1 MRLVVRRGESEARE
15 HGVEQCG
22 SVVLRQ
28 QGLFPCARSGRGLV
42 SEPHRALER
51 GRWNHTS
58 VPQRRG
64 RVRPVPGAGRSAMS
78 TSRADTNQTADRTPE
93 DLVRVRE
100 AAQAVGVTDATVR
113 TWIARG
119 HLTAYLVL
127 QPAPITIQ
135 VSLAAVRTLQPPRDP
150 QTPPDTLP
158 IFPVA
163 GATGVP
169 RALIA
174 SWMRWSLQP
183 TWEGRLGALLRVA
196 DVRALAQQRGRLP
209 RSDEAGEDAVALNDG
224 HPAVPADL
232 VSVREAAR
240 SVGMTPSAV
249 QTWIRRG
256 RLSAQP
262 GPLGRQ
268 VSLADVQ
275 AIASQRPGGPRPWRT
290 RRCLPTPSC
299 CGTPRARRA

>member
-1 MRLVVRRGESEARE
+1 MRLVVRRGESAARE

-58 VPQRRG
+58 FPQRRG
-64 RVRPVPGAGRSAMS
+64 RVRPVPGAGWSAMS
-78 TSRADTNQTADRTPE
+78 ASRADTNQTADRTPE

-119 HLTAYLVL
+119 HLTAYPVL

-135 VSLAAVRTLQPPRDP
+135 VSLAAVRTLQPPRDV
-150 QTPPDTLP
+150 QTPPDALP
-158 IFPVA
+158 IFAVA
-163 GATGVP
+163 RAAGVP

-174 SWMRWSLQP
+174 SWMRWSLLP
-183 TWEGRLGALLRVA
+183 TWEGRHGALLRVA
-196 DVRALAQQRGRLP
+196 DVRTLARQRGRLP
-209 RSDEAGEDAVALNDG
+209 RSDEAGEDAVAMNDSR
-224 HPAVPADL
+224 PVARADL
-232 VSVREAAR
+232 MSVREAAR
-240 SVGMTPSAV
+240 TVGVTPSAV
-249 QTWIRRG
+249 HTWIRRG
-256 RLSAQP
+256 RLTVQP
-262 GPLGRQ
+262 GP
-268 VSLADVQ
+268 
-275 AIASQRPGGPRPWRT
+275 PGAPGEPGCRAGSG
-290 RRCLPTPSC
+290 CPS
-299 CGTPRARRA
+299 